1 MSELLD
7 RSVVLDEVRNR
18 VFLLRRDHEDV
29 LTEVV
34 LVPFPVAVRE
44 DHDAVVV
51 LVVGLEPFAD
61 AVRIGAA
68 ATRSLDL
75 LNVAGELLRFDHLS
89 VPEGEI
95 DLGFLVEVVKDS
107 ASLLDV
113 GLAHGTTGVDSEEHL
128 GLAVRAVAR
137 QIVIALVDAET
148 GRDALA
154 AADRSAEARDDR
166 DDVDLALVLEQDL
179 FDLITAET
187 APAADLALV
196 LDDIADHLVYDV
208 VLAPFFRVLLAAFVP
223 LVEVFFLL
231 VFSSS
236 LRAASSRSRPVSSSR
251 TL

>member
-1 MSELLD
+1 MGELLD
-7 RSVVLDEVRNR
+7 RSVVLDEVGNR
-18 VFLLRRDHEDV
+18 VFLLGRDHEDV

-34 LVPFPVAVRE
+34 LLPFPVAVRE

-51 LVVGLEPFAD
+51 LVVLLEPFTD
-61 AVRIGAA
+61 ASGISAA
-68 ATRSLDL
+68 ATRSFDL
-75 LNVAGELLRFDHLS
+75 LDVAGELLGLDHLC

-95 DLGFLVEVVKDS
+95 DLGLLVEVVEDG
-107 ASLLDV
+107 AALLDV
-113 GLAHGTTGVDSEEHL
+113 GLAHGSARVDSEEHL

-154 AADRSAEARDDR
+154 AADRSAEASDDR
-166 DDVDLALVLEQDL
+166 NDVDLALVLEQDL

-196 LDDIADHLVYDV
+196 LDDVADHLVYDV

-236 LRAASSRSRPVSSSR
+236 LRAASSRSRPASSSC